1 MTRLE
6 GDPAEIAAHILNW
19 FEPAEGMVPGSFT
32 TNLLRAIS
40 SADLDNRARLA
51 LGFPRHVQ
59 MFILA
64 QETVGGLDYLR
75 ALASDS

>member
-19 FEPAEGMVPGSFT
+19 FEPSEGRTPGSFT

-59 MFILA
+59 MFMLA
-64 QETVGGLDYLR
+64 QETLDGLEYLR
-75 ALASDS
+75 ALCSDG